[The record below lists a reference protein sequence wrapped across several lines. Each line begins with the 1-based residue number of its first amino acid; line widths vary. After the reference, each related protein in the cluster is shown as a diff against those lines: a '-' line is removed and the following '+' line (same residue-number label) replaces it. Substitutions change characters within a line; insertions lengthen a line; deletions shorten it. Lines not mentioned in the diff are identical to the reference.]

1 MSTFPAYLRHY
12 MEERGMNQRQLA
24 EAAGLK
30 EATVSRYLNGQ
41 REPKVSTL
49 LTLCSALEVTPNDL
63 TGIYSEPGLAE
74 LEHEALA
81 AIRRAKTELLEAERL
96 IQKALKEVKT

>member
-1 MSTFPAYLRHY
+1 MSTFPAYLQHY

-63 TGIYSEPGLAE
+63 TGIYSEPGWPSSNTKHLQRSDE
-74 LEHEALA
+74 P
-81 AIRRAKTELLEAERL
+81 RPNCSRL
-96 IQKALKEVKT
+96 SA